1 MKTRLPILTLAL
13 LCAAGASH
21 SQSTANL
28 PRGTVLEASVESA
41 TDQIV
46 FPATLPGSLQARPC
60 PACAYKVLPLDAN
73 TRFNLGGQ
81 LVTLQQMTA
90 FCVTSTSKPLTVH
103 YRLSDGVVSLV
114 SVPEK

>member
-13 LCAAGASH
+13 LSAAGVSH
-21 SQSTANL
+21 SRSTAHL
-28 PRGTVLEASVESA
+28 PIGTVLEASVESA

-46 FPATLPGSLQARPC
+46 LPASLPGSLQARPC
-60 PACAYKVLPLDAN
+60 QTCASRVLPVDAN
-73 TRFNLGGQ
+73 THFNLGGQ
-81 LVTLQQMTA
+81 LVTLPQMIAYCATA
-90 FCVTSTSKPLTVH
+90 TSKPLTVH